1 MRRLPAISPRRL
13 GLALLVT
20 ALLLAPA
27 APALGTAA
35 AVPDARLT
43 ISDVATAPDAPTT
56 GEPVTVSPT
65 VQLSAGSAATVEIE
79 RVLLRN
85 DTTTIASAAGP
96 GSLSQ
101 GDSLTVD
108 LVTEFDRRGRKD
120 LTLVA
125 IGNSSTANETVR
137 VERPVTVVVRASQ
150 PGLDVTVPD
159 PVAGTES
166 RVAVE
171 VSNPNANAVSD
182 VEVTLGS
189 DRAVEKRA
197 AVPTLPAGATATVNL
212 SMRPREGE
220 QTVTVAT
227 AFTTSTGARDVTRR
241 RVVVDAAPLREDVG
255 VAVTRAPPP
264 EEEAEDADLA
274 SLLGGGGLA
283 GAAGGGQGGGALR
296 SEGDAEGSA
305 DRVRV
310 AVTNFGNVP
319 VENVVV
325 RPRAGEQRLPRGS
338 VGRLAPGETG
348 SVTVDLSAVEGS
360 ATVVATANY
369 TVAGTGPAGSRDA
382 DVPDTEARA
391 REGSARGTFELRRP
405 TGEIRVTDVSLS
417 FTDDG
422 RLQVSGN
429 AGNIGTAPVDGVVV
443 AMGENEHVE
452 PAYPGRS
459 YFVGTVDGS
468 EFAPF
473 ELTADVDAANAT
485 EVPVRVTYVVDGEER
500 TRAATLPYDRSLE
513 PPTRNRGGLF
523 SLGAAPLAGLG
534 LGVALLVVG
543 LPFAYLRR
551 R

>member
-1 MRRLPAISPRRL
+1 MRRFPAISPARL
-13 GLALLVT
+13 GIALLVI
-20 ALLLAPA
+20 ALVLAPV
-27 APALGTAA
+27 APVLGTAA

-43 ISDVATAPDAPTT
+43 ISNVATAPDAPTT

-85 DTTTIASAAGP
+85 DTTTLASADGP

-108 LVTEFDRRGRKD
+108 LVTEFDRRGQKD

-125 IGNSSTANETVR
+125 VGNSSTANETVR
-137 VERPVTVVVRASQ
+137 VERPLTVVIRESP

-159 PVAGTES
+159 PVAG
-166 RVAVE
+166 VE
-171 VSNPNANAVSD
+171 GPVTVTVSNPNANAVSD

-189 DRAVEKRA
+189 DRAVGKRA
-197 AVPTLPAGATATVNL
+197 TVPTLPSGATATVNL

-220 QTVTVAT
+220 QTVTVST
-227 AFTTSTGARDVTRR
+227 AYTTSTGTRDVTRR
-241 RVVVDAAPLREDVG
+241 RLVVDAAPLSEDVG

-264 EEEAEDADLA
+264 AEQETDGGLA

-283 GAAGGGQGGGALR
+283 GAAGGQDDGALR

-310 AVTNFGNVP
+310 VVTNFGNAP
-319 VENVVV
+319 VEDVVV
-325 RPRAGEQRLPRGS
+325 RPSAGEQRLPRGS

-369 TVAGTGPAGSRDA
+369 TVAGTDAAGSRDA
-382 DVPDTEARA
+382 DVRDDARS
-391 REGSARGTFELRRP
+391 REGSARGSFELRRP
-405 TGEIRVTDVSLS
+405 TGEVRVTDVSLS

-422 RLQVSGN
+422 RLRVSGN

-443 AMGENEHVE
+443 SMGGNEHVQ
-452 PAYPGRS
+452 PAYPSRS

-500 TRAATLPYDRSLE
+500 TRTATLPYDRSLE
-513 PPTRNRGGLF
+513 PPTQNSGGLL
-523 SLGAAPLAGLG
+523 SLGTVPLAGLG
-534 LGVALLVVG
+534 LALLVG